1 MAKTDTLGNTTN
13 NSMFGLNSI
22 SDNDQ
27 SESLKKQIK
36 FEIRCCCPAIIKKI
50 NYDNMT
56 VTVQPVIT
64 ERIVLGTQE
73 EQEMQLPEIQ
83 DVPIVYLSTGGIN
96 NRSAIKLPLN
106 IDDECLL
113 FFSDTCI
120 DAWWQSGG
128 IQSQFEQRRHDLSDC
143 FCLPC
148 QMSQIRKNE
157 ITKISDWKEP
167 RPDLREVSDGIVI
180 EKGNTKVILEDDNL
194 ELISGKI
201 IFNGKPLTMTNHYH
215 TITIGEGENAK
226 TYTTSGPIIE

>member
-106 IDDECLL
+106 IDDSHKIDFFWTNLL
-113 FFSDTCI
+113 TN
-120 DAWWQSGG
+120 
-128 IQSQFEQRRHDLSDC
+128 QRS
-143 FCLPC
+143 F
-148 QMSQIRKNE
+148 QVN
-157 ITKISDWKEP
+157 
-167 RPDLREVSDGIVI
+167 VSNC
-180 EKGNTKVILEDDNL
+180 K
-194 ELISGKI
+194 
-201 IFNGKPLTMTNHYH
+201 
-215 TITIGEGENAK
+215 
-226 TYTTSGPIIE
+226 